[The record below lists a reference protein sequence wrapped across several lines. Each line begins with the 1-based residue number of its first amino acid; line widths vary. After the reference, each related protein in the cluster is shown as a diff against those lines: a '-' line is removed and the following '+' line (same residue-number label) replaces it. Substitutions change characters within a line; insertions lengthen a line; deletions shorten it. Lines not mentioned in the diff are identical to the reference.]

1 MVYQFSDAISSFLE
15 NQKMA
20 LAVYQMID
28 GKTVTVLVSDG
39 LCHMMKDNRAHLMSA
54 LDHSM
59 FERVDTRDA
68 GMLAQLGREFSV
80 HETPYDV
87 VYRCTDEEGV
97 KKLFHTVGFW
107 QTMPD
112 GTELAFL
119 FYTDFSESTKLIRKT
134 TEQYFDLKED
144 HFYTDPLT
152 GLPNSNFLLEFG
164 DEKINAIRLHEKQ
177 PVLIH
182 FDVCAMQSYN
192 SQYGFTAGNDLLCM
206 IAEVLKTSYPDG
218 LVTRGYGDH
227 FQVITEENQCVKKI
241 TQVNQEIIRR
251 AHGNT
256 AGLKTGMCILT
267 EDDTT
272 LTALD
277 HARDAHKTIGFDMN
291 NRLAVYSHKIE
302 EDYLQQRYI
311 IDHFNQAIGNHWIHV
326 FYQGIVESTSRSI
339 RYGEALARWIDPNQG
354 IISPGQFIPVLRKY
368 HLIYKLDLYI
378 VEQVC
383 REYAERRKDGY
394 ALVPVSVNL
403 SSQDFD
409 HADMF
414 QQISDL
420 LRKYDMPKEKI
431 VIEITEEDIAKSE
444 TTFTGQLDRFRNA
457 GFRIWCDDFGS
468 GYSSLNVFSRYH
480 CNLIKLDQKLMKN
493 LDEPNKIIIRAIIQ
507 AAKKLGI
514 ETLIEGV
521 ETEEQYQFARE
532 AEIDLIQGFYFYK
545 PKSLA
550 MVEYER
556 SLHPELNL
564 YAEIREG
571 AEKSGSY

>member
-20 LAVYQMID
+20 
-28 GKTVTVLVSDG
+28 
-39 LCHMMKDNRAHLMSA
+39 
-54 LDHSM
+54 
-59 FERVDTRDA
+59 
-68 GMLAQLGREFSV
+68 
-80 HETPYDV
+80 
-87 VYRCTDEEGV
+87 
-97 KKLFHTVGFW
+97 
-107 QTMPD
+107 
-112 GTELAFL
+112 
-119 FYTDFSESTKLIRKT
+119 
-134 TEQYFDLKED
+134 
-144 HFYTDPLT
+144 
-152 GLPNSNFLLEFG
+152 
-164 DEKINAIRLHEKQ
+164 
-177 PVLIH
+177 
-182 FDVCAMQSYN
+182 
-192 SQYGFTAGNDLLCM
+192 
-206 IAEVLKTSYPDG
+206 
-218 LVTRGYGDH
+218 
-227 FQVITEENQCVKKI
+227 
-241 TQVNQEIIRR
+241 
-251 AHGNT
+251 
-256 AGLKTGMCILT
+256 
-267 EDDTT
+267 
-272 LTALD
+272 
-277 HARDAHKTIGFDMN
+277 
-291 NRLAVYSHKIE
+291 LAVYSHKIE

-493 LDEPNKIIIRAIIQ
+493 LDEPNKIIIRAIIHIQ